1 MKNPRLVERLSG
13 QNILFLI
20 FILLASL
27 SFIGTANGAEYDRYI
42 ALDDKGLWPNL
53 TLLPNGNLVAA
64 VFNQPNHGKSE
75 GDVEVWA
82 SVDEGVTWT
91 LRGTPTLHE
100 PETNRMNVA
109 TGLAHNGDFLVLA
122 GGWGGKDFREW
133 KLPVMVSRSVDG
145 GRNWDRSLD
154 VQMPDE
160 VGFLIPFGDIVQLS
174 GRTLAASF
182 YGRSPAVTARFPN
195 THYVL
200 FSADD
205 GLTWGDGVRISD
217 GDYDETTLLV
227 LSDGRI
233 LAAARTGPGE
243 VGARVD
249 LFLSDNEGHT
259 WVNKGPLT
267 LPRHIPAD
275 LLQLQDGRV
284 LLSYGIREKG
294 HHGIGV
300 RVSSDG
306 GETWGPPHTI
316 VELEGT
322 SDGGYPSTVQ
332 LANGRLVTAYY
343 SNGITQHNR
352 YHMGVVR
359 WTLPPQ

>member
-1 MKNPRLVERLSG
+1 ML
-13 QNILFLI
+13 
-20 FILLASL
+20 ILLVSL
-27 SFIGTANGAEYDRYI
+27 LFANTAIGEESERYI
-42 ALDDKGLWPNL
+42 ALDNKGLWPNL
-53 TLLPNGNLVAA
+53 TLLPNGDLVAA

-75 GDVEVWA
+75 GDVEVWG

-91 LRGTPTLHE
+91 LRGTPTKHE

-109 TGLAHNGDFLVLA
+109 TGVTHNGDLLVLA

-133 KLPVMVSRSVDG
+133 KLPIVVSRSADG
-145 GRNWDRSLD
+145 GRNWVRTFDLN
-154 VQMPDE
+154 MPDD
-160 VGFLIPFGDIVQLS
+160 VGFLIPFGDIVQLR

-182 YGRSPAVTARFPN
+182 YGRSPAIKARFPN

-200 FSADD
+200 FSEDD

-217 GDYDETTLLV
+217 GDYNETTLHV
-227 LSDGRI
+227 LNDGRM

-243 VGARVD
+243 LGARVD
-249 LFLSDNEGHT
+249 LFLSEDEGRT
-259 WVNKGPLT
+259 WVEKGPVT

-275 LLQLQDGRV
+275 LIQLQDGRV
-284 LLSYGIREKG
+284 LLSYGIRETG

-300 RVSSDG
+300 RVSNDG
-306 GETWGPPHTI
+306 GETWGAPHTV

-343 SNGITQHNR
+343 SNGIEQHSR

-359 WTLPPQ
+359 WTIPPP